1 MEPSTAQ
8 MESSAS
14 QWFVV
19 RTKAR
24 REAYAQWQL
33 ARRGVETF
41 LPRICEP
48 ARAGIHSVTTP
59 LFPSYLLVHIDLDT
73 QYFDVAWT
81 PGVSRFVA
89 FGDTPSPLENGVVDY
104 LRARGGSDGIIRSFP
119 VFRKGDHVRVKHGPF
134 SGIEGIIENPLSG
147 RGRVQILMELLR
159 RQTRVELPL
168 EFVDRV
174 SA

>member
-1 MEPSTAQ
+1 
-8 MESSAS
+8 MESSTSQTS

-48 ARAGIHSVTTP
+48 ARAGIHSVTTA
-59 LFPSYLLVHIDLDT
+59 LFPSYLLVRIDIEM
-73 QYFDVAWT
+73 QYFDVVWT
-81 PGVSRFVA
+81 PGVTKFVA
-89 FGDTPSPLENGVVDY
+89 FGNSPSPLDDGVVDY
-104 LRARGGSDGIIRSFP
+104 LRARGDSDGIIRLFP
-119 VFRKGDHVRVKHGPF
+119 VFRKGDRVRVKYGPF
-134 SGIEGIIENPLSG
+134 SGIEGIIENPISG

-168 EFVDRV
+168 EFVDRASV
-174 SA
+174 

>member
-1 MEPSTAQ
+1 MAST
-8 MESSAS
+8 MS

-24 REAYAQWQL
+24 REAYAEWQL

-48 ARAGIHSVTTP
+48 ARAGIHAVTAP
-59 LFPSYLLVHIDLDT
+59 LFPCYLLVRIDLES
-73 QYFDVAWT
+73 QYFDVVWT
-81 PGVSRFVA
+81 PGVNKFVA
-89 FGDTPSPLENGVVDY
+89 FGDTPSALDDTVVEY
-104 LRARGGSDGIIRSFP
+104 LRARADSDGIIRAFP
-119 VFRKGDHVRVKHGPF
+119 VFRKGDRVRVKYGPF
-134 SGIEGIIENPLSG
+134 SGIEGIIESPVSG